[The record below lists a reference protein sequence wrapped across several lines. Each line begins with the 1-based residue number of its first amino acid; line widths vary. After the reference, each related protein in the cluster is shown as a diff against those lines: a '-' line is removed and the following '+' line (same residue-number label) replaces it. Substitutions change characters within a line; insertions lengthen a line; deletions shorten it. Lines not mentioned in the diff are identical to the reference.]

1 MEDIIANISKE
12 NEFVPTIA
20 NLSGNTFGHF
30 FRPMVET
37 TLAVGKFNA
46 QPQDPLIIV
55 SPKGMLCIAKTVRE
69 QGDGEGAVYFLSKT
83 ITSDKTSYIC
93 IDFNR
98 QFLDFCR
105 AVRGD
110 DVVQIGFNQEFYF
123 LNITRAREEKPSGLS
138 EKSLYRA
145 QANSLQ
151 DIQQEMHFT
160 LNLLSQ
166 APPTWTGKMS
176 IPAKEIKKFY
186 QNIWRY
192 QHRAVFYHIIQN
204 NNALA
209 IAYSE
214 DALREM
220 FDTTLADFGIETPK
234 RRFFMSRQF
243 VSGEDGIRCSGEG
256 SGTFRANFKVL
267 SDLANT
273 GLDFEF
279 SFGTLGTP
287 YGITVRN
294 EKNCFRM
301 ICENTI
307 QDETRLQQDL
317 RKTLLGLVSM
327 KPISIEQFE
336 TPLLEER
343 K

>member
-1 MEDIIANISKE
+1 VKGSRVSSDELKSYNGIAAAGYIHGSVNHS
-12 NEFVPTIA
+12 
-20 NLSGNTFGHF
+20 
-30 FRPMVET
+30 
-37 TLAVGKFNA
+37 
-46 QPQDPLIIV
+46 
-55 SPKGMLCIAKTVRE
+55 AK
-69 QGDGEGAVYFLSKT
+69 
-83 ITSDKTSYIC
+83 
-93 IDFNR
+93 
-98 QFLDFCR
+98 
-105 AVRGD
+105 
-110 DVVQIGFNQEFYF
+110 
-123 LNITRAREEKPSGLS
+123 
-138 EKSLYRA
+138 
-145 QANSLQ
+145 
-151 DIQQEMHFT
+151 
-160 LNLLSQ
+160 
-166 APPTWTGKMS
+166 
-176 IPAKEIKKFY
+176 
-186 QNIWRY
+186 
-192 QHRAVFYHIIQN
+192 
-204 NNALA
+204 
-209 IAYSE
+209 
-214 DALREM
+214 
-220 FDTTLADFGIETPK
+220 
-234 RRFFMSRQF
+234 QF